1 MSTGWNFNFKK
12 KNGRRKKGDL
22 KYVQLF
28 SRSGISTLKNENVIF
43 EKGLN
48 CGPAGRNALIRWIE
62 YNYKMKN
69 DEENSYPAVNAC
81 KIWQKTQSFQDV
93 VLSGMVDFLKFLNV
107 PKHVTYK
114 NVFDNYLSPNFINKI
129 NSIGNS
135 QKSLIRLASK
145 MTPMFQVREIQPL
158 FSVLLEKINVIP
170 VKILNILVE
179 DTPAAQYFYEI
190 TCLNVKRKIW
200 VMWAQ
205 KFYEEIEQLVEE
217 IIIHMKLNDNHEYIN
232 NLINKIIDFIG
243 DGTEKYYLYNL
254 CIHIIRLKS
263 VNTILN
269 HNEYLSSNHYND
281 NLKYDE
287 HHNITMTNQTNNINK
302 ISKNID
308 IYNNNIIINDKK
320 NKEPN
325 KNYLKLNLNF
335 NNISENQ
342 DLQQKL
348 IKLQSCFD
356 NIMNNNNNK
365 ESDDQKEMIY
375 SKENTPYYLQ
385 LHEYYHNSTS
395 FKYLKKRKNEKY
407 GKDINIINDE
417 KILLNKMERETDSM
431 RLIKNPQYIHKED
444 TICKRIL
451 YQNRDD
457 NRVKKIKYNMHDKDE
472 DNELENIVYMERN
485 KIEEKTKDALVKD
498 KENVEEDNLENITNK
513 NMNNNNNKIS
523 RSNICHDNITDTKEK
538 FQKTRKIKTNNNAYY
553 DKKNSLPF
561 DNMFYSKLR
570 LLLCMQYKEKYNVVD
585 NEMIKID
592 KYFYFI
598 EFINNIIKD
607 GIVNFIDEFKTKEII
622 KKMQYNFKITNID
635 DLYEYSLLLNNI
647 QLKFSI
653 IEGICFNFHKNNFDM
668 ITQKC
673 NVHFWISLFY
683 LGIYNNFFSL
693 IKYAI
698 DKRESIG
705 TKKKDIKKDQNDR
718 HIIKGEVDSDIN
730 THVYNEII
738 HTEEEKDYYE
748 NKENVHEEVKLQN
761 DIKEIEEEEQNEYAG
776 KDEIVRDKHLNN
788 YQDEK
793 DVQHLHI
800 YEFYEN
806 GQYYQNYDDGMKF
819 FEEKEE
825 PDRKDEYDDDDDDDN
840 YNDTYNDDDD
850 YNNINHEYNK
860 EHPKKISNGGNNKKY
875 GHVFPK
881 VYPHHTIYN
890 DYNKRNNYYESQ
902 EKEDTWKNQ
911 KHKDDSHEND
921 SHEEKEQ
928 YIYNKELYEK
938 IKKKP
943 GKNMNKEIYYKKNIK
958 EECMGNDQNRNNN
971 NDNNNNNYNNIDD
984 IKNDNYLKI
993 PIINILRYIVISN
1006 DIPNEFFSFFDFFK
1020 EDNIE
1025 ELKSIKEKNT
1035 ILLLS
1040 ALLNIPQID
1049 YIKVK
1054 NFFSIIEEFF
1064 YLEKKKK
1071 TPNLQ
1076 SDNNNNN
1083 MRDNFHNR
1091 YSTEMINVEEG
1102 KKYLLNEICLDKNNI
1117 RDIQISAEDLE
1128 YSDNNNVDSG
1138 YDSDINSNKYNSN
1151 NNKQQQKINNNNI
1164 NNNNNNNNNIDSN
1177 NIRDNV
1183 DINYK
1188 DAINQNDIRTS
1199 FQIYE
1204 NVNLEFDK
1212 EKMFNEQKE
1221 ESIKNIDNGNVD
1233 SLNNKYLFEK
1243 LGRKLINTIY
1253 NMSKE
1258 ISDNKFL
1265 INNNICSIYIYL
1277 NNCCKKKN
1285 MQKQNNI
1292 SFWNKDKNIHTSFD
1306 ENSILYM
1313 PKEMNEKFYNCNNLV
1328 KKYFPYILKS
1338 SFFIFNILKKKRLIH
1353 IYIKYMY
1360 LYEYLYH
1367 MILNRILYIST
1378 IKFYPFLQNIIL
1390 KELNYYFHDFKNVT
1404 IKNFWKFYL
1413 YAHTLIDINNSKIIL
1428 TKKLFHNNAIQ
1439 YFIKLFYYL
1448 SFYNPIFSILFLNL
1462 IRVKLNI

>member
-1 MSTGWNFNFKK
+1 
-12 KNGRRKKGDL
+12 
-22 KYVQLF
+22 
-28 SRSGISTLKNENVIF
+28 
-43 EKGLN
+43 
-48 CGPAGRNALIRWIE
+48 
-62 YNYKMKN
+62 
-69 DEENSYPAVNAC
+69 
-81 KIWQKTQSFQDV
+81 
-93 VLSGMVDFLKFLNV
+93 
-107 PKHVTYK
+107 
-114 NVFDNYLSPNFINKI
+114 
-129 NSIGNS
+129 
-135 QKSLIRLASK
+135 

-457 NRVKKIKYNMHDKDE
+457 NSVKKIKYNMHDKDE

-513 NMNNNNNKIS
+513 NMNNNNNNNNKIS

-825 PDRKDEYDDDDDDDN
+825 PDRKDECDEN
-840 YNDTYNDDDD
+840 KNDDD
-850 YNNINHEYNK
+850 E
-860 EHPKKISNGGNNKKY
+860 E
-875 GHVFPK
+875 
-881 VYPHHTIYN
+881 
-890 DYNKRNNYYESQ
+890 E
-902 EKEDTWKNQ
+902 EED
-911 KHKDDSHEND
+911 DD
-921 SHEEKEQ
+921 EE
-928 YIYNKELYEK
+928 
-938 IKKKP
+938 
-943 GKNMNKEIYYKKNIK
+943 
-958 EECMGNDQNRNNN
+958 EE
-971 NDNNNNNYNNIDD
+971 
-984 IKNDNYLKI
+984 
-993 PIINILRYIVISN
+993 
-1006 DIPNEFFSFFDFFK
+1006 
-1020 EDNIE
+1020 
-1025 ELKSIKEKNT
+1025 
-1035 ILLLS
+1035 
-1040 ALLNIPQID
+1040 
-1049 YIKVK
+1049 
-1054 NFFSIIEEFF
+1054 
-1064 YLEKKKK
+1064 
-1071 TPNLQ
+1071 
-1076 SDNNNNN
+1076 
-1083 MRDNFHNR
+1083 
-1091 YSTEMINVEEG
+1091 
-1102 KKYLLNEICLDKNNI
+1102 
-1117 RDIQISAEDLE
+1117 
-1128 YSDNNNVDSG
+1128 
-1138 YDSDINSNKYNSN
+1138 
-1151 NNKQQQKINNNNI
+1151 
-1164 NNNNNNNNNIDSN
+1164 
-1177 NIRDNV
+1177 
-1183 DINYK
+1183 
-1188 DAINQNDIRTS
+1188 
-1199 FQIYE
+1199 
-1204 NVNLEFDK
+1204 
-1212 EKMFNEQKE
+1212 
-1221 ESIKNIDNGNVD
+1221 
-1233 SLNNKYLFEK
+1233 
-1243 LGRKLINTIY
+1243 
-1253 NMSKE
+1253 
-1258 ISDNKFL
+1258 
-1265 INNNICSIYIYL
+1265 
-1277 NNCCKKKN
+1277 
-1285 MQKQNNI
+1285 
-1292 SFWNKDKNIHTSFD
+1292 
-1306 ENSILYM
+1306 
-1313 PKEMNEKFYNCNNLV
+1313 
-1328 KKYFPYILKS
+1328 
-1338 SFFIFNILKKKRLIH
+1338 
-1353 IYIKYMY
+1353 
-1360 LYEYLYH
+1360 
-1367 MILNRILYIST
+1367 
-1378 IKFYPFLQNIIL
+1378 
-1390 KELNYYFHDFKNVT
+1390 
-1404 IKNFWKFYL
+1404 
-1413 YAHTLIDINNSKIIL
+1413 
-1428 TKKLFHNNAIQ
+1428 
-1439 YFIKLFYYL
+1439 
-1448 SFYNPIFSILFLNL
+1448 
-1462 IRVKLNI
+1462 